1 MYIFS
6 GYKSFLE
13 TILKATYF
21 MALVINCLNFKFHNV
36 RFEQFVVRKAKEYS
50 VYNLIGKDSKVDF
63 MLLRLSITQDR
74 I

>member
-1 MYIFS
+1 
-6 GYKSFLE
+6 
-13 TILKATYF
+13 

-63 MLLRLSITQDR
+63 MLLRLTLLR
-74 I
+74 IGFKFHQEKFRFS